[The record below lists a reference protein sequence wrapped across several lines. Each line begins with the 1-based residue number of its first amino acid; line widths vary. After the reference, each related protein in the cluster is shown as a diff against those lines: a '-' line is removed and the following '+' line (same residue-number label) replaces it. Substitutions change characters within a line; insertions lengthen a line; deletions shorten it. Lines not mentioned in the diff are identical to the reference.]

1 MINLFSRTERPDIAI
16 DLGTANTRIITA
28 KDGIVFDE
36 PSICCFAGPAHN
48 RKLISA
54 GHMAAKMLGHTTGDL
69 KLVRPLSRGV
79 LNDINAAQKF
89 LEHAIKTS
97 METRRISGL
106 RAIIGVPVDATK
118 AERNALVTAAM
129 DVGFKSVKLWD
140 EPLAAAVGAGID
152 VTLPVANLIVECGA
166 GITEAAIISLG
177 GICAYRAVRLGG
189 ESLNHSIMEY
199 LHSRYKF
206 QIGEMTAE
214 RVKCEIFVG
223 MSHPTA
229 MKRSIDIKGHNLLTG
244 LPENAAFPTC
254 ELASVVDRHM
264 EHIVEIVMDLLND
277 SPPEICADIQVNG
290 ILLTGGGASAQV
302 ICTKLEETTGLRC
315 ISPDLQISC
324 VINGLRQ
331 TMLH

>member
-1 MINLFSRTERPDIAI
+1 MINLFSRTERADLAI

-36 PSICCFAGPAHN
+36 PSICCFAGPADN
-48 RKLISA
+48 RKLLSA

-79 LNDINAAQKF
+79 LNDMNAARQF
-89 LEHAIKTS
+89 LEQAIRTS

-106 RAIIGVPVDATK
+106 RAVIGVPIDATK
-118 AERNALVTAAM
+118 AERNALITAAM

-140 EPLAAAVGAGID
+140 EPLAAAMGAGID
-152 VTLPVANLIVECGA
+152 VTLPVATLIVECGA

-189 ESLNHSIMEY
+189 ESLNHSITEY

-206 QIGEMTAE
+206 QIGEITVE
-214 RVKCEIFVG
+214 RVKCEIFDW
-223 MSHPTA
+223 MSHPA
-229 MKRSIDIKGHNLLTG
+229 AVESSIDIKGHNLLTG
-244 LPENAAFPTC
+244 LPENMPFLTS

-277 SPPEICADIQVNG
+277 SPPEICADIHFNG

-302 ICTKLEETTGLRC
+302 ICTKLEQTTGLRC
-315 ISPDLQISC
+315 ISPELQINC
-324 VINGLRQ
+324 VSDGLRQ
-331 TMLH
+331 AILH

>member
-1 MINLFSRTERPDIAI
+1 MINLFSRTERPDLAI

-36 PSICCFAGPAHN
+36 PSICCFAGPADN
-48 RKLISA
+48 RKLLSA

-79 LNDINAAQKF
+79 LNDMNAARQF
-89 LEHAIKTS
+89 LEQAIRTS

-106 RAIIGVPVDATK
+106 SAVIGVPIDATK

-140 EPLAAAVGAGID
+140 EPLAAAMGAGID
-152 VTLPVANLIVECGA
+152 VTLPVATLIVECGA

-177 GICAYRAVRLGG
+177 GICANRSVRLGG

-206 QIGEMTAE
+206 QIGEVTAE
-214 RVKCEIFVG
+214 RVKCEIFEW
-223 MSHPTA
+223 MSRSA
-229 MKRSIDIKGHNLLTG
+229 ELESSIDIKGHNLLTG
-244 LPENAAFPTC
+244 LPENMPFPAR
-254 ELASVVDRHM
+254 ELAMVVDRHM

-277 SPPEICADIQVNG
+277 SAPEICEDIHLNG

-302 ICTKLEETTGLRC
+302 ICTKLEATTGLRC
-315 ISPDLQISC
+315 ISPQLQINC
-324 VINGLRQ
+324 VSDGLRQ
-331 TMLH
+331 AILH